1 MPRGKLKKYGAREKP
16 DFWPLES
23 KKNKL
28 EKDSK
33 GKWDPWDVFLVFWS
47 TYSIKKLKSSFMFQP
62 LTVAHD
68 HHVFWSTNLN
78 LWLGVDLVKGYQPWN
93 TIQCYKWRE
102 KSFNPIHS
110 IMVGLK
116 LNSEKKLKFSK
127 KDPRSWKLNFWTE
140 NFWVEIFEAS
150 WNQISV
156 WF

>member
-1 MPRGKLKKYGAREKP
+1 MEREKGP

-47 TYSIKKLKSSFMFQP
+47 TYSIKKLKSSLMFQP

-68 HHVFWSTNLN
+68 HVFWSTNLN

-116 LNSEKKLKFSK
+116 LNSKKKRKFPK
-127 KDPRSWKLNFWTE
+127 AAPDFFVKTNFFNPT
-140 NFWVEIFEAS
+140 
-150 WNQISV
+150 
-156 WF
+156 